1 MCRYTNSSCLSPTVG
16 AVPELFSSALQ
27 FFAAAQC
34 LLTEDWPPDAIVSDK
49 SRFDFIIVGA
59 GTCGSIVA
67 NRLSEIKN
75 WNILLLEAGGLPP
88 VESNIIA
95 LDQQLIG
102 SKYDWNYITENDRR
116 SSQGFVN
123 GTVIWPRGKM
133 LGGSG
138 GINGMIYFKGH
149 DFDFQ
154 RWYDAGNK
162 EWHPKIV
169 RYFYKKLES
178 LQDASQL
185 RNPFIR
191 RNYGL
196 NGNLIINS
204 LNSTN
209 EHLIESVINSFDE
222 ISFRRNCDISALNAF
237 GSGKFK
243 INGSNGRRV
252 STAKAYLNTI
262 QKRKNL
268 KIITN
273 AFVTKILIDSVTKT
287 VEGVEVEVQ
296 GQKKTF
302 YANLEVILSAGTINT
317 PQILMISGIGP
328 EDQLSS
334 KGISCKVDSP
344 MVGKNL
350 QDHAIVPVTVYGDKP
365 KKKKSE
371 AERNFDIIRYLY
383 NRSGPLA
390 YISSPG
396 IAALY
401 TDDPNL
407 PYPKFQSFLILYE
420 KNTSSVREAF
430 EKRGY
435 KQSVV
440 NSISKLNTNHA
451 LYHFAITLLHPH
463 SKGYI
468 RLRSNNPKDPPLIY
482 TNYFSDPRDLRSCVR
497 GVKMLTKITR
507 TTYFKSINGF
517 LGRINLEPCNGYEL
531 DSAEYWKCICLNLV
545 TTVYHPVGTCKMGVE
560 PKTSVVSSRLKVFG
574 VAKLRIIDASVM
586 PNEISGNTNAAC
598 AMIGERGAAIVK
610 EDYSKEKQ
618 YSI

>member
-1 MCRYTNSSCLSPTVG
+1 
-16 AVPELFSSALQ
+16 
-27 FFAAAQC
+27 
-34 LLTEDWPPDAIVSDK
+34 
-49 SRFDFIIVGA
+49 
-59 GTCGSIVA
+59 
-67 NRLSEIKN
+67 
-75 WNILLLEAGGLPP
+75 
-88 VESNIIA
+88 
-95 LDQQLIG
+95 
-102 SKYDWNYITENDRR
+102 
-116 SSQGFVN
+116 
-123 GTVIWPRGKM
+123 M

-371 AERNFDIIRYLY
+371 AERVARVLKSELRAQKAHSWRSVFELWSRRLANPMWDLWTVAAVYPVFDDWK
-383 NRSGPLA
+383 S
-390 YISSPG
+390 
-396 IAALY
+396 AAIEQGVG
-401 TDDPNL
+401 TG
-407 PYPKFQSFLILYE
+407 SW
-420 KNTSSVREAF
+420 A
-430 EKRGY
+430 G
-435 KQSVV
+435 
-440 NSISKLNTNHA
+440 
-451 LYHFAITLLHPH
+451 
-463 SKGYI
+463 
-468 RLRSNNPKDPPLIY
+468 RLR
-482 TNYFSDPRDLRSCVR
+482 
-497 GVKMLTKITR
+497 
-507 TTYFKSINGF
+507 
-517 LGRINLEPCNGYEL
+517 
-531 DSAEYWKCICLNLV
+531 A
-545 TTVYHPVGTCKMGVE
+545 
-560 PKTSVVSSRLKVFG
+560 
-574 VAKLRIIDASVM
+574 
-586 PNEISGNTNAAC
+586 
-598 AMIGERGAAIVK
+598 
-610 EDYSKEKQ
+610 
-618 YSI
+618 